1 MHLKLQTFEQCVIH
15 MACLLHYTTS
25 GSSFEG
31 ETRLFFILFKG
42 ELFWKLVFMSPFI
55 LFYFFFLYIVDTFSV
70 YENYVV
76 FIDCSHKYLPYSF
89 LLFLFFSSGLFIL
102 RMSIW
107 DGSATFIMIQARF
120 LFIYFPCMSVC
131 LFVTDKHQN
140 GSTDPTQFKSSM
152 ICALT
157 TLTVHAFS
165 RTVQSGY
172 PVQSRPS
179 QFF

>member
-1 MHLKLQTFEQCVIH
+1 MKSAFYAISICILNCRHLNSV
-15 MACLLHYTTS
+15 LHILHVCYI
-25 GSSFEG
+25 
-31 ETRLFFILFKG
+31 TRPQGLVLREKQGFFYVLFKV

-107 DGSATFIMIQARF
+107 DGSETFIMI
-120 LFIYFPCMSVC
+120 
-131 LFVTDKHQN
+131 
-140 GSTDPTQFKSSM
+140 
-152 ICALT
+152 
-157 TLTVHAFS
+157 
-165 RTVQSGY
+165 
-172 PVQSRPS
+172 
-179 QFF
+179 

>member
-1 MHLKLQTFEQCVIH
+1 
-15 MACLLHYTTS
+15 
-25 GSSFEG
+25 
-31 ETRLFFILFKG
+31 
-42 ELFWKLVFMSPFI
+42 MSPFI

-76 FIDCSHKYLPYSF
+76 FIYCSHKYLPYSF

-107 DGSATFIMIQARF
+107 DGSETFIKIVARF

-140 GSTDPTQFKSSM
+140 GSTDPTQFKSCM

-172 PVQSRPS
+172 PV
-179 QFF
+179 